1 MASFLKKYNIEL
13 KTVGPV
19 FIGSGKIIN
28 KKEAIFIEDSVII
41 IDTQKMFKYLSD
53 NRLLDKYQDY
63 MLDDR
68 MDLATFLQNNNI
80 DKDVYS
86 KWDSKELS
94 LEDARS
100 TSQGDAKSEG
110 ISSFVR
116 DGNGKVY
123 VPGSSLKGML
133 RTILIGACIISDKN
147 KHKYVCN
154 ILDDGLERF
163 KLAENEIKNKSE
175 ERWFKSKAKKQ
186 EWVEKE
192 KIKKI
197 RGIFKKQ
204 VDDIEVQLFHKKL
217 FSDPYGKN
225 KLENKI
231 NDILR
236 GFMVSDSEYI
246 SDEDMC
252 VCQKID
258 IGLDKEERTIPLYR
272 ECIKPGVSIKFSI
285 TIDSTCC
292 DYNKK
297 SIKESIGLFYN
308 DNYWEKIL
316 KQFKNVAPVID
327 GRYTCFLGGG
337 TGFES
342 KTVIY
347 PSFERPKAVDF
358 TSDILSVL
366 FPDVNHDADREVS
379 PRVVKCTYYKNNK
392 YLFGACKL
400 DKFSDPEEPI
410 KV

>member
-13 KTVGPV
+13 KTAGPV
-19 FIGSGKIIN
+19 FIGSGNIIH
-28 KKEAIFIEDSVII
+28 KKEAIFKKASVII
-41 IDTQKMFKYLSD
+41 IDTQKMFKYLCD
-53 NRLLDKYQDY
+53 KRLLDKYQDY

-86 KWDSKELS
+86 KWDAKELS
-94 LEDARS
+94 LGDTTS
-100 TSQGDAKSEG
+100 TRKGDDAKSKG

-116 DGNGKVY
+116 DGNGRVY

-133 RTILIGACIISDKN
+133 RTILTGAYIIKNSDCGVAK
-147 KHKYVCN
+147 K
-154 ILDDGLERF
+154 LDDSKW
-163 KLAENEIKNKSE
+163 KLGNHPYKGSM
-175 ERWFKSKAKKQ
+175 
-186 EWVEKE
+186 EKE
-192 KIKKI
+192 YKAAM
-197 RGIFKKQ
+197 
-204 VDDIEVQLFHKKL
+204 DDIEVQLFHKKL
-217 FSDPYGKN
+217 FSDPEGKN

-231 NDILR
+231 NDSFR

-246 SDEDMC
+246 SDENMC

-258 IGLDKEERTIPLYR
+258 IGLEGKERTIPLYR

-285 TIDSTCC
+285 TIDSTFC
-292 DYNKK
+292 DYDKK
-297 SIKESIGLFYN
+297 SIIEAIGLFYN
-308 DNYWEKIL
+308 DCYWKKVSRQFEK
-316 KQFKNVAPVID
+316 VAPIIKD
-327 GRYTCFLGGG
+327 RYTCFLGGG
-337 TGFES
+337 AGFES

-379 PRVVKCTYYKNNK
+379 PRVIKCTYYKNNK

>member
-1 MASFLKKYNIEL
+1 MMASFLKKYNVEL

-28 KKEAIFIEDSVII
+28 KKEAIFKKASVII
-41 IDTQKMFKYLSD
+41 IDTQKMFKYLCD
-53 NRLLDKYQDY
+53 KRLLDKYQDY

-68 MDLATFLQNNNI
+68 MDLATFLKNNSI
-80 DKDVYS
+80 DEAVYS
-86 KWDSKELS
+86 KWDVKELS
-94 LEDARS
+94 LGDTKD
-100 TSQGDAKSEG
+100 TSKGDVKSKG
-110 ISSFVR
+110 ISSFIR
-116 DGNGKVY
+116 DGNGRVY

-133 RTILIGACIISDKN
+133 RTILTGAYIIKNSDCGVAK
-147 KHKYVCN
+147 K
-154 ILDDGLERF
+154 LDD
-163 KLAENEIKNKSE
+163 
-175 ERWFKSKAKKQ
+175 SK
-186 EWVEKE
+186 WRLGNRPYRGNMEKE
-192 KIKKI
+192 YKATM
-197 RGIFKKQ
+197 
-204 VDDIEVQLFHKKL
+204 DDIEAQLFHKKL
-217 FSDPYGKN
+217 FSDPDGKN

-231 NDILR
+231 NDSLR

-246 SDEDMC
+246 LDEDMC

-258 IGLDKEERTIPLYR
+258 IGLNGKERTIPLYR

-285 TIDSTCC
+285 TVDSTFC
-292 DYNKK
+292 DYDKK
-297 SIKESIGLFYN
+297 SIIEAIGLFYN
-308 DNYWEKIL
+308 DNYWKKVSRQFEK
-316 KQFKNVAPVID
+316 VAPVIKD
-327 GRYTCFLGGG
+327 RYTCFLGGG
-337 TGFES
+337 AGFES

-347 PSFERPKAVDF
+347 PSFERAKAVDF